1 MTLLKKTLCDK
12 LSAKVNNIDI
22 NRFVLETKYGK
33 NKWELEKKI
42 SDTSGIVKNFYYNAK
57 ITKIESKILNIG
69 CLATNSELTAVKK

>member
-1 MTLLKKTLCDK
+1 MTLLKKTVCDK

-33 NKWELEKKI
+33 NKSELEKKT

-57 ITKIESKILNIG
+57 ITEIESKILNIG
-69 CLATNSELTAVKK
+69 CLA